1 MQLNSKVVFVFI
13 LFTMKK
19 ILIIAFVLL
28 IHVAMFAQGVD
39 DASLYTQTFYQGTA
53 KALGMGNA
61 MGAVGG
67 DMTAV
72 CINPAGMGIY
82 RSSEITASLNLLDNY
97 STSTYYGDKKD
108 GNIFRLSIPNLGFVF
123 AKERSNYKALRYT
136 QFGFGLTRTN
146 DFNMRTNA
154 LGINP
159 SSSMV
164 DNYLNQIRNDYYP
177 EGYNGELFTS
187 MFPTSLLEENASA
200 YTILPAWRT
209 YLIDLFGP
217 ENNRY
222 YSSPVPQG
230 NIWQGQECDFK
241 GRSESWT
248 FAGSANFFD
257 KLFIG
262 ISVDLAHTKRFGTK
276 VFSESR
282 VEGTETDFNRW
293 SFTEDLSSTGWGG
306 NAKVGFIYHAT
317 PWFRFG
323 AAFHS
328 PTLYAFSEKWQTTTE
343 TEINWVMNKSLSP
356 ESNYEY
362 TFISPL
368 KCVGSQQGMISLD
381 VEYLNYGAARF
392 RASDFDYSPTNE
404 SIKESLGH
412 TANFRLGTE
421 WYLGSTYLRFGTA
434 YYGSPFGLGK
444 AGGSVKKASCGISV
458 PVSASTSFDFAYELS
473 HGRTFNTL
481 YDAGDLGIESVT
493 HSHYRHLLLTTLKIR
508 F

>member
-1 MQLNSKVVFVFI
+1 
-13 LFTMKK
+13 MKK
-19 ILIIAFVLL
+19 ILTIAFVLL
-28 IHVAMFAQGVD
+28 IPVAMFAQGVD
-39 DASLYTQTFYQGTA
+39 DANLFSQTYYQGTA

-108 GNIFRLSIPNLGFVF
+108 GNIFRFSIPNLGFVF

-177 EGYNGELFTS
+177 EGYNGELYTS
-187 MFPTSLLEENASA
+187 MFSTSLLEENASA

-276 VFSESR
+276 VFKESR
-282 VEGTETDFNRW
+282 VEGTETDFNQW

-343 TEINWVMNKSLSP
+343 AEINWVTNKSLSP
-356 ESNYEY
+356 QANYEY

-368 KCVGSQQGMISLD
+368 KCVGSLAFVVGQQGMVSLD
-381 VEYLNYGAARF
+381 AEYMNYGMARF
-392 RASDFDYSPTNE
+392 RANDFDYTPTNE

-412 TANFRLGTE
+412 TLNFRLGTE
-421 WYLGSTYLRFGTA
+421 WYVGGTYLRFGTA
-434 YYGSPFGLGK
+434 YYGSPFGIGQT
-444 AGGSVKKASCGISV
+444 GGSVKKASCGVTV
-458 PVSASTSFDFAYELS
+458 PVSSSITFDFAYELS
-473 HGRTFNTL
+473 HGTNYITL
-481 YDAGDLGIESVT
+481 YDAGDLGIESIT
-493 HSHYRHLLLTTLKIR
+493 QKQNKHLLLTTLKIR

>member
-1 MQLNSKVVFVFI
+1 
-13 LFTMKK
+13 MKK
-19 ILIIAFVLL
+19 ILTIAFVLL
-28 IHVAMFAQGVD
+28 IPVAMFAQGVD

-97 STSTYYGDKKD
+97 STSTYFGDKKD
-108 GNIFRLSIPNLGFVF
+108 GNIFRFSIPNLGFVF

-146 DFNMRTNA
+146 A

-164 DNYLNQIRNDYYP
+164 DNYLARMN
-177 EGYNGELFTS
+177 GYSVDELQDV
-187 MFPTSLLEENASA
+187 FP
-200 YTILPAWRT
+200 YDIYPAWKT
-209 YLIDLFGP
+209 YLIDLYEDQEGP
-217 ENNRY
+217 Y
-222 YSSPVPQG
+222 YGSPVPQG

-282 VEGTETDFNRW
+282 VEGTETDFNQW

-343 TEINWVMNKSLSP
+343 TEINWVTNKSLSP

-368 KCVGSQQGMISLD
+368 KCLGSLAFVVEQQGMISLD

-404 SIKESLGH
+404 SIKENLGH

-421 WYLGSTYLRFGTA
+421 WYLGGTYLRFGTA
-434 YYGSPFGLGK
+434 YYGSPFGLGQ

-458 PVSASTSFDFAYELS
+458 PVSASTTFDFAYELS

>member
-1 MQLNSKVVFVFI
+1 
-13 LFTMKK
+13 MKK

-28 IHVAMFAQGVD
+28 IPVAMFAQGVD

-146 DFNMRTNA
+146 DFNMRINA

-164 DNYLNQIRNDYYP
+164 DNYLARMN
-177 EGYNGELFTS
+177 GYSVDELQDV
-187 MFPTSLLEENASA
+187 FP
-200 YTILPAWRT
+200 YDIYPAWKT
-209 YLIDLFGP
+209 YLIDLYEDQEGP
-217 ENNRY
+217 Y
-222 YSSPVPQG
+222 YGSPVPQG

-282 VEGTETDFNRW
+282 VEGTETDFNQW

-317 PWFRFG
+317 PWLRFG

-343 TEINWVMNKSLSP
+343 TEINWVTNKSLSP

-368 KCVGSQQGMISLD
+368 KCLGSLAFVVGQQGMISLD

-404 SIKESLGH
+404 SIKENLGH

-421 WYLGSTYLRFGTA
+421 WYLGGTYLRFGTA
-434 YYGSPFGLGK
+434 YYGSPFGLGQ

-458 PVSASTSFDFAYELS
+458 PVSASTTFDFAYELS

>member
-1 MQLNSKVVFVFI
+1 MPLNSKVVFVFI

-19 ILIIAFVLL
+19 ILTIAFVLL
-28 IHVAMFAQGVD
+28 IPVAMFAQGVD
-39 DASLYTQTFYQGTA
+39 DANLFSQTYYQGTA

-164 DNYLNQIRNDYYP
+164 DNYLARMNGYSEDELQDAFPFDIYPAYKTELIALYGPPEEPYY
-177 EGYNGELFTS
+177 G
-187 MFPTSLLEENASA
+187 
-200 YTILPAWRT
+200 
-209 YLIDLFGP
+209 
-217 ENNRY
+217 
-222 YSSPVPQG
+222 SPVPQG

-276 VFSESR
+276 VFKESR
-282 VEGTETDFNRW
+282 VEGTETDFNQW

-317 PWFRFG
+317 PWLRFG

-343 TEINWVMNKSLSP
+343 TEINWVPDKSLSP

-368 KCVGSQQGMISLD
+368 KCLGSLAFVVGQQGMISLD

-404 SIKESLGH
+404 SIKENLGH

-421 WYLGSTYLRFGTA
+421 WYLGGTYLRFGTA
-434 YYGSPFGLGK
+434 YYGSPFGLGQ

-458 PVSASTSFDFAYELS
+458 PVSASTTFDFAYELS

>member
-1 MQLNSKVVFVFI
+1 
-13 LFTMKK
+13 MKK
-19 ILIIAFVLL
+19 ILTIAFVLL
-28 IHVAMFAQGVD
+28 IPVAMFAQGVD

-82 RSSEITASLNLLDNY
+82 RSSELTMSCNFLDNY

-108 GNIFRLSIPNLGFVF
+108 GNIFRFSIPNLGFVF

-164 DNYLNQIRNDYYP
+164 DNYLARMD
-177 EGYNGELFTS
+177 GYSEDDLQDA
-187 MFPTSLLEENASA
+187 FP
-200 YTILPAWRT
+200 YDIYPAWKT
-209 YLIDLFGP
+209 YLIDLYEDEEGA
-217 ENNRY
+217 Y
-222 YSSPVPQG
+222 YGSPVPQG

-241 GRSESWT
+241 GRSEAWT
-248 FAGSANFFD
+248 FAGSINLYDRF
-257 KLFIG
+257 FIG
-262 ISVDLAHTKRFGTK
+262 LSFDLLHAKRFGTK
-276 VFSESR
+276 IFKESR
-282 VEGTETDFNRW
+282 VEGTETDFNQW
-293 SFTEDLSSTGWGG
+293 SFTEDLSSSSWGID
-306 NAKVGFIYHAT
+306 AKVGFIYHAT
-317 PWFRFG
+317 PWLRIGG
-323 AAFHS
+323 AFQS
-328 PTLYAFSEKWQTTTE
+328 PSQYSFSEKWQTTTE
-343 TEINWVMNKSLSP
+343 TEINHITNISLSP

-362 TFISPL
+362 TFTKPL
-368 KCVGSQQGMISLD
+368 KWVGSLAFVVGQQGMISLD
-381 VEYLNYGAARF
+381 AEYTNYGAARF
-392 RASDFDYSPTNE
+392 KANDYDYSPTNE
-404 SIKESLGH
+404 NIKENLGR

-421 WYLGSTYLRFGTA
+421 WYVGGTYLRFGAA
-434 YYGSPFGLGK
+434 YYGSPFGLGQ

-458 PVSASTSFDFAYELS
+458 PVSARTTFDFAYELS
-473 HGRTFNTL
+473 YGKTFTTL
-481 YDAGDLGIESVT
+481 YDAGDLGIESIT
-493 HSHYRHLLLTTLKIR
+493 LRQYRHILLTTLKIR

>member
-1 MQLNSKVVFVFI
+1 
-13 LFTMKK
+13 MKK
-19 ILIIAFVLL
+19 ILTIVAVLL
-28 IHVAMFAQGVD
+28 LQMSAFAQGVD
-39 DASLYTQTFYQGTA
+39 DANLFSQSYYQGTA

-164 DNYLNQIRNDYYP
+164 DNYLARMN
-177 EGYNGELFTS
+177 GYSVDELQDV
-187 MFPTSLLEENASA
+187 FP
-200 YTILPAWRT
+200 YDIYPAWKT
-209 YLIDLFGP
+209 YLIDLYEDQEGS
-217 ENNRY
+217 Y
-222 YSSPVPQG
+222 YGSPVPQG

-276 VFSESR
+276 VFKESR
-282 VEGTETDFNRW
+282 VEGTETDFNQW

-343 TEINWVMNKSLSP
+343 TEINWGTKISLSP

-362 TFISPL
+362 TFIKPL
-368 KCVGSQQGMISLD
+368 KCVGSLAFVVGQQGMISLD

-421 WYLGSTYLRFGTA
+421 WYLGGTYLRFGTA
-434 YYGSPFGLGK
+434 YYGSPFGLGQ

-458 PVSASTSFDFAYELS
+458 PVSSSTTFDFAYELS

-493 HSHYRHLLLTTLKIR
+493 HGHYRHLLLTTLKIR

>member
-1 MQLNSKVVFVFI
+1 
-13 LFTMKK
+13 MKK

-39 DASLYTQTFYQGTA
+39 DANLFSQTYYQGTA

-164 DNYLNQIRNDYYP
+164 DNYLARMN
-177 EGYNGELFTS
+177 GYSVDELQDV
-187 MFPTSLLEENASA
+187 FP
-200 YTILPAWRT
+200 YDIYPAWKT
-209 YLIDLFGP
+209 YLIDLYEDQEGP
-217 ENNRY
+217 Y
-222 YSSPVPQG
+222 YGSPVPQG

-282 VEGTETDFNRW
+282 VEGTETDFNQW

-343 TEINWVMNKSLSP
+343 TEINWVTNKSLGP

-368 KCVGSQQGMISLD
+368 KCLGSLAFVVGQQGMISLD

-421 WYLGSTYLRFGTA
+421 WYLGGTYLRFGTA
-434 YYGSPFGLGK
+434 YYGSPFGLGQ

-458 PVSASTSFDFAYELS
+458 PVSASTTFDFAYELS

>member
-1 MQLNSKVVFVFI
+1 
-13 LFTMKK
+13 MKK
-19 ILIIAFVLL
+19 ILTIAFVLL
-28 IHVAMFAQGVD
+28 IPVAMFAQGVD
-39 DASLYTQTFYQGTA
+39 DASLYSQTYYQGTA

-82 RSSEITASLNLLDNY
+82 RSNEITASLNLLDNY
-97 STSTYYGDKKD
+97 SNSTYYGDKKD
-108 GNIFRLSIPNLGFVF
+108 GNIFRFSIPNLGFVF

-164 DNYLNQIRNDYYP
+164 DNYLARMN
-177 EGYNGELFTS
+177 GYSVDDLQDV
-187 MFPTSLLEENASA
+187 FP
-200 YTILPAWRT
+200 YDIYPAWKT
-209 YLIDLFGP
+209 YLIDLYEDQEGP
-217 ENNRY
+217 Y
-222 YSSPVPQG
+222 YGSPVPQG

-276 VFSESR
+276 VFKESR
-282 VEGTETDFNRW
+282 VEGTETDFNQW

-343 TEINWVMNKSLSP
+343 TEINWVTNKSLSP

-368 KCVGSQQGMISLD
+368 KCLGSLAFVVGQQGMISLD

-404 SIKESLGH
+404 SIKENLGH

-421 WYLGSTYLRFGTA
+421 WYLGGTYLRFGTA
-434 YYGSPFGLGK
+434 YYGSPFGLGQ

-458 PVSASTSFDFAYELS
+458 PVSASTTFDFAYELS

>member
-1 MQLNSKVVFVFI
+1 
-13 LFTMKK
+13 MKK
-19 ILIIAFVLL
+19 ILTIAFVLL
-28 IHVAMFAQGVD
+28 IPVAMFAQGVD

-159 SSSMV
+159 SSSLV
-164 DNYLNQIRNDYYP
+164 DNYLARMN
-177 EGYNGELFTS
+177 GYSVDELQDV
-187 MFPTSLLEENASA
+187 FP
-200 YTILPAWRT
+200 YDIYPAWKT
-209 YLIDLFGP
+209 YLIDLYEDQEGP
-217 ENNRY
+217 Y
-222 YSSPVPQG
+222 YGSPVPQG

-282 VEGTETDFNRW
+282 VEGTETDFNQW

-343 TEINWVMNKSLSP
+343 TEINWVTNKSLSP

-368 KCVGSQQGMISLD
+368 KCLGSLAFVVGQQGMISLD

-421 WYLGSTYLRFGTA
+421 WYLGGTYLRFGTA
-434 YYGSPFGLGK
+434 YYGSPFGLGQ

-458 PVSASTSFDFAYELS
+458 PVSASTTFDFAYELS

>member
-1 MQLNSKVVFVFI
+1 
-13 LFTMKK
+13 MKK
-19 ILIIAFVLL
+19 TLTIVAAILIQMSA
-28 IHVAMFAQGVD
+28 FAQGVD
-39 DASLYTQTFYQGTA
+39 DANLFSQTYYQGTA

-82 RSSEITASLNLLDNY
+82 RSRELTMSCNFLDNY

-108 GNIFRLSIPNLGFVF
+108 GNIFRFSIPNLGFVF

-164 DNYLNQIRNDYYP
+164 DNYLARMD
-177 EGYNGELFTS
+177 GYSVDELQDV
-187 MFPTSLLEENASA
+187 FP
-200 YTILPAWRT
+200 YDIYPAWKT
-209 YLIDLFGP
+209 YLIDLYEDQEGP
-217 ENNRY
+217 Y
-222 YSSPVPQG
+222 YGSPVPQG

-262 ISVDLAHTKRFGTK
+262 ISVDLAHTKRFGAK
-276 VFSESR
+276 VFKESR
-282 VEGTETDFNRW
+282 VEGTETDFNQW

-317 PWFRFG
+317 PLFRFG

-343 TEINWVMNKSLSP
+343 AEINWVTNKSLSP
-356 ESNYEY
+356 QANYEY

-368 KCVGSQQGMISLD
+368 KCVGSLAFVIGQQGMVSLD
-381 VEYLNYGAARF
+381 AEYMNYGMARF
-392 RASDFDYSPTNE
+392 RANDFDYTPTNE

-412 TANFRLGTE
+412 TLNFRLGTE
-421 WYLGSTYLRFGTA
+421 WYVGGTYLRFGTA
-434 YYGSPFGLGK
+434 YYGSPFGLGQ

-458 PVSASTSFDFAYELS
+458 PVSSSTSFDFAYELS
-473 HGRTFNTL
+473 HGKSFNTL

-493 HSHYRHLLLTTLKIR
+493 HSHYRHLLLTTMKIR

>member
-1 MQLNSKVVFVFI
+1 
-13 LFTMKK
+13 MKK

-108 GNIFRLSIPNLGFVF
+108 GNIFRFSIPNLGFVF

-164 DNYLNQIRNDYYP
+164 DNYLARMN
-177 EGYNGELFTS
+177 GYSVDELQDA
-187 MFPTSLLEENASA
+187 FP
-200 YTILPAWRT
+200 YDIYPAWKT
-209 YLIDLFGP
+209 YLIDLYEDQEGP
-217 ENNRY
+217 Y
-222 YSSPVPQG
+222 YGSPVPQG

-276 VFSESR
+276 VFKESR
-282 VEGTETDFNRW
+282 VEGTETDFNQW

-343 TEINWVMNKSLSP
+343 TEINWVTNKSLSP

-368 KCVGSQQGMISLD
+368 KCVGSLAFVVGQQGMISLD

>member
-1 MQLNSKVVFVFI
+1 
-13 LFTMKK
+13 MKK
-19 ILIIAFVLL
+19 ILTIAFVLL
-28 IHVAMFAQGVD
+28 IPVAMFAQGVD
-39 DASLYTQTFYQGTA
+39 DANLFSQTYYQGTA

-108 GNIFRLSIPNLGFVF
+108 GNIFRFSIPNLGFVF

-159 SSSMV
+159 SSSLV
-164 DNYLNQIRNDYYP
+164 DNYLARMN
-177 EGYNGELFTS
+177 GYSVDELQDV
-187 MFPTSLLEENASA
+187 FP
-200 YTILPAWRT
+200 YDIYPAWKT
-209 YLIDLFGP
+209 YLIDLYEDQEGP
-217 ENNRY
+217 Y
-222 YSSPVPQG
+222 YGSPVPQG

-282 VEGTETDFNRW
+282 VEGTETDFNQW

-343 TEINWVMNKSLSP
+343 TEINWVTNKSLSP

-368 KCVGSQQGMISLD
+368 KCVGSLAFVVGQQGMISLD

-421 WYLGSTYLRFGTA
+421 WYLGGTYLRFGTA
-434 YYGSPFGLGK
+434 YYGSPFGLGQ

-458 PVSASTSFDFAYELS
+458 PVSASTTFDFAYELS

>member
-1 MQLNSKVVFVFI
+1 
-13 LFTMKK
+13 MKK
-19 ILIIAFVLL
+19 ILTIAFVLL
-28 IHVAMFAQGVD
+28 IPVAMFAQGVD
-39 DASLYTQTFYQGTA
+39 DANLFSQTYYQGTA

-108 GNIFRLSIPNLGFVF
+108 GNIFRFSIPNLGFVF

-164 DNYLNQIRNDYYP
+164 DNYLARMDGYPKEELQDAFPFDIYPAFNTELITLYGPPEESYYV
-177 EGYNGELFTS
+177 
-187 MFPTSLLEENASA
+187 
-200 YTILPAWRT
+200 
-209 YLIDLFGP
+209 
-217 ENNRY
+217 
-222 YSSPVPQG
+222 SPVPQG

-257 KLFIG
+257 KLFVG

-276 VFSESR
+276 VFKESR
-282 VEGTETDFNRW
+282 VEGTETDFNQW

-343 TEINWVMNKSLSP
+343 TEINWVPDKSLSP

-368 KCVGSQQGMISLD
+368 KCVGSLAFVVGQQGMISLD

-404 SIKESLGH
+404 SIKENLGH

-421 WYLGSTYLRFGTA
+421 WYLGGTYLRFGTA
-434 YYGSPFGLGK
+434 YYGSPFGLGQ

-458 PVSASTSFDFAYELS
+458 PVSASTTFDFAYELS

>member
-1 MQLNSKVVFVFI
+1 
-13 LFTMKK
+13 MKK
-19 ILIIAFVLL
+19 ILTIAFVLL
-28 IHVAMFAQGVD
+28 IPVAMFAQGVD
-39 DASLYTQTFYQGTA
+39 DASLYSQTFYQGTA

-97 STSTYYGDKKD
+97 SNSTYYGDKKD
-108 GNIFRLSIPNLGFVF
+108 GNIFRFSIPNLGFVF

-164 DNYLNQIRNDYYP
+164 DNYLARMN
-177 EGYNGELFTS
+177 GYSVDELQDV
-187 MFPTSLLEENASA
+187 FP
-200 YTILPAWRT
+200 YDIYPAWKT
-209 YLIDLFGP
+209 YLIDLYEDQEGP
-217 ENNRY
+217 Y
-222 YSSPVPQG
+222 YGSPVPQG

-276 VFSESR
+276 VFKESR
-282 VEGTETDFNRW
+282 VEGTETDFNQW

-343 TEINWVMNKSLSP
+343 TEINWVTNKSLSP

-368 KCVGSQQGMISLD
+368 KCLGSLAFVVGQQGMISLD

-421 WYLGSTYLRFGTA
+421 WYLGGTYLRFGTA
-434 YYGSPFGLGK
+434 YYGSPFGLGQ

-458 PVSASTSFDFAYELS
+458 PVSASTTFDFAYELS

>member
-1 MQLNSKVVFVFI
+1 
-13 LFTMKK
+13 MKK
-19 ILIIAFVLL
+19 ILTIAFVLL
-28 IHVAMFAQGVD
+28 IPVAMFAQGVD

-108 GNIFRLSIPNLGFVF
+108 GNIFRFSIPNLGFVF

-164 DNYLNQIRNDYYP
+164 DNYLARMN
-177 EGYNGELFTS
+177 GYSVDELQDV
-187 MFPTSLLEENASA
+187 FP
-200 YTILPAWRT
+200 YDIYPAWKT
-209 YLIDLFGP
+209 YLIDLYEDQEGP
-217 ENNRY
+217 Y
-222 YSSPVPQG
+222 YGSPVPQG

-282 VEGTETDFNRW
+282 VEGTETDFNQW

-343 TEINWVMNKSLSP
+343 TEINWVTNKSLSP

-368 KCVGSQQGMISLD
+368 KCVGSLAFVVGQQGMISLD

-421 WYLGSTYLRFGTA
+421 WYLGGTYLRFGTA
-434 YYGSPFGLGK
+434 YYGSPFGLGQ

-458 PVSASTSFDFAYELS
+458 PVSASTTFDFAYELS

>member
-1 MQLNSKVVFVFI
+1 
-13 LFTMKK
+13 MKK
-19 ILIIAFVLL
+19 ILTIAFVLL
-28 IHVAMFAQGVD
+28 IPVAMFAQGVD
-39 DASLYTQTFYQGTA
+39 DANLFSQTYYQGTA

-108 GNIFRLSIPNLGFVF
+108 GNIFRFSIPNLGFVF

-159 SSSMV
+159 SSSLV
-164 DNYLNQIRNDYYP
+164 DNYLARMN
-177 EGYNGELFTS
+177 GYSVDELQDV
-187 MFPTSLLEENASA
+187 FP
-200 YTILPAWRT
+200 YDIYPAWKT
-209 YLIDLFGP
+209 YLIDLYEDQEGP
-217 ENNRY
+217 Y
-222 YSSPVPQG
+222 YGSPVPQG

-282 VEGTETDFNRW
+282 VEGTETDFNQW

-343 TEINWVMNKSLSP
+343 TEINWVTNKSLSP

-368 KCVGSQQGMISLD
+368 KCVGSLAFVVGQQGMISLD

-421 WYLGSTYLRFGTA
+421 WYLGGTYLRFGTA
-434 YYGSPFGLGK
+434 YYGSPFGLGQ

-458 PVSASTSFDFAYELS
+458 PVSATTTFDFAYELS
-473 HGRTFNTL
+473 HGKTFNTL

>member
-1 MQLNSKVVFVFI
+1 
-13 LFTMKK
+13 MKK
-19 ILIIAFVLL
+19 ILTIAFVLL
-28 IHVAMFAQGVD
+28 IPVAMFAQGVD

-97 STSTYYGDKKD
+97 STSTYFGDKKD
-108 GNIFRLSIPNLGFVF
+108 GNIFRFSIPNLGFVF

-136 QFGFGLTRTN
+136 QFGVGLTRTN

-164 DNYLNQIRNDYYP
+164 DNYLARMN
-177 EGYNGELFTS
+177 GYSVDELQDV
-187 MFPTSLLEENASA
+187 FP
-200 YTILPAWRT
+200 YDIYPAWKT
-209 YLIDLFGP
+209 YLIDLYEDQEGP
-217 ENNRY
+217 Y
-222 YSSPVPQG
+222 YGSPVPQG

-282 VEGTETDFNRW
+282 VEGTETDFNQW

-343 TEINWVMNKSLSP
+343 TEINWVTNKSLSP

-368 KCVGSQQGMISLD
+368 KCLGSLAFVVEQQGMISLD

-404 SIKESLGH
+404 SIKENLGH

-421 WYLGSTYLRFGTA
+421 WYLGGTYLRFGTA
-434 YYGSPFGLGK
+434 YYGSPFGLGQ

-458 PVSASTSFDFAYELS
+458 PVSASTTFDFAYELS

>member
-1 MQLNSKVVFVFI
+1 
-13 LFTMKK
+13 MKK
-19 ILIIAFVLL
+19 ILTIAFVLL
-28 IHVAMFAQGVD
+28 IPVALFAQGVD
-39 DASLYTQTFYQGTA
+39 DANLFSQTYYQGTA

-108 GNIFRLSIPNLGFVF
+108 GNIFRFSIPNLGFVF

-159 SSSMV
+159 SSSLV
-164 DNYLNQIRNDYYP
+164 DNYLARMN
-177 EGYNGELFTS
+177 GYSVDELQDV
-187 MFPTSLLEENASA
+187 FP
-200 YTILPAWRT
+200 YDIYPAWKT
-209 YLIDLFGP
+209 YLIDLYEDQEGP
-217 ENNRY
+217 Y
-222 YSSPVPQG
+222 YGSPVPQG

-282 VEGTETDFNRW
+282 VEGTETDFNQW

-343 TEINWVMNKSLSP
+343 TEINWVTNKSLSP

-368 KCVGSQQGMISLD
+368 KCVGSLAFVVGQQGMISLD

-421 WYLGSTYLRFGTA
+421 WYLGGTYLRFGTA
-434 YYGSPFGLGK
+434 YYGSPFGLGQ

-458 PVSASTSFDFAYELS
+458 PVSASTTFDFAYELS

>member
-1 MQLNSKVVFVFI
+1 
-13 LFTMKK
+13 MKK
-19 ILIIAFVLL
+19 ILLIAVALL
-28 IHVAMFAQGVD
+28 IQMAATAQGVD
-39 DASLYTQTFYQGTA
+39 DAKLFSQTYYQGTG

-82 RSSEITASLNLLDNY
+82 RSSELTTSLNFLDNY
-97 STSTYYGDKKD
+97 STSTYYGDKKS
-108 GNIFRLSIPNLGFVF
+108 GNMFRFSIPNLGFVL
-123 AKERSNYKALRYT
+123 AKERSNYKSLRYT
-136 QFGFGLTRTN
+136 QFGVGLTRTN
-146 DFNMRTNA
+146 DFNVCTNA
-154 LGINP
+154 MGINP

-164 DNYLNQIRNDYYP
+164 DNYLGRMYGYSVEELQDAFPYDIYP
-177 EGYNGELFTS
+177 AWKTYLVDLYEDGYN
-187 MFPTSLLEENASA
+187 
-200 YTILPAWRT
+200 
-209 YLIDLFGP
+209 
-217 ENNRY
+217 
-222 YSSPVPQG
+222 SPVPQG
-230 NIWQGQECDFK
+230 NIWQGQESEFR
-241 GRSESWT
+241 GRSEAWT

-262 ISVDLAHTKRFGTK
+262 TSIDLMHIKRYGTK
-276 VFSESR
+276 VFKESR
-282 VEGTETDFNRW
+282 VEGTETEFNQW

-328 PTLYAFSEKWQTTTE
+328 PTLYAFSEQWQTTTE
-343 TEINWVMNKSLSP
+343 TEINYITNKSLSP
-356 ESNYEY
+356 EANYEY

-368 KCVGSQQGMISLD
+368 KCLGSLAFVVGQQGMISLD

-392 RASDFDYSPTNE
+392 KANDFDYSATNE
-404 SIKESLGH
+404 SIKENLGH

-421 WYLGSTYLRFGTA
+421 WYVGGTYLRFGTA
-434 YYGSPFGLGK
+434 YYGSPFGLGQT
-444 AGGSVKKASCGISV
+444 GGSVKKASCGVSV
-458 PVSASTSFDFAYELS
+458 PVSAGTSFDFAYELS
-473 HGRTFNTL
+473 HGKTFNTL

-493 HSHYRHLLLTTLKIR
+493 HSQYRHILLTTLKMR

>member
-1 MQLNSKVVFVFI
+1 
-13 LFTMKK
+13 MKK
-19 ILIIAFVLL
+19 ILTIAFVLL
-28 IHVAMFAQGVD
+28 IPVAMFAQGVD
-39 DASLYTQTFYQGTA
+39 DANLFSQTYYQGTA

-97 STSTYYGDKKD
+97 SNSTYYGDKKD
-108 GNIFRLSIPNLGFVF
+108 GNIFRFSIPNLGFVF

-164 DNYLNQIRNDYYP
+164 DNYLARMN
-177 EGYNGELFTS
+177 GYSVDELQDV
-187 MFPTSLLEENASA
+187 FP
-200 YTILPAWRT
+200 YDIYPAWKT
-209 YLIDLFGP
+209 YLIDLYEDQEGP
-217 ENNRY
+217 Y
-222 YSSPVPQG
+222 YGSPVPQG

-276 VFSESR
+276 VFKESR
-282 VEGTETDFNRW
+282 VEGTETDFNQW

-343 TEINWVMNKSLSP
+343 TEINWVPDKSLSP

-368 KCVGSQQGMISLD
+368 KCLGSLAFVVGQQGMISLD

-421 WYLGSTYLRFGTA
+421 WYLGGTYLRFGTA
-434 YYGSPFGLGK
+434 YYGSPFGLGQ

-458 PVSASTSFDFAYELS
+458 PVSASTTFDFAYELS
-473 HGRTFNTL
+473 HVRTFNTL

>member
-1 MQLNSKVVFVFI
+1 
-13 LFTMKK
+13 MKK
-19 ILIIAFVLL
+19 ILTIAFVLL
-28 IHVAMFAQGVD
+28 IPVAMFAQGVD
-39 DASLYTQTFYQGTA
+39 DASLYSQTYYQGTA

-82 RSSEITASLNLLDNY
+82 RSNEITASLNLLDNY
-97 STSTYYGDKKD
+97 SNSTYYGDKKD
-108 GNIFRLSIPNLGFVF
+108 GNIFRFSIPNLGFVF

-164 DNYLNQIRNDYYP
+164 DNYLARMN
-177 EGYNGELFTS
+177 GYSVDELQDA
-187 MFPTSLLEENASA
+187 FP
-200 YTILPAWRT
+200 YDIYPAWKT
-209 YLIDLFGP
+209 YLIDLYEDQEGP
-217 ENNRY
+217 Y
-222 YSSPVPQG
+222 YGSPVPQG

-262 ISVDLAHTKRFGTK
+262 ISVDLAHTKRFGAK
-276 VFSESR
+276 VFKESR
-282 VEGTETDFNRW
+282 VEGTETDFNQW

-306 NAKVGFIYHAT
+306 NAKAGFIYHAT

-343 TEINWVMNKSLSP
+343 TEINWVTNKSLSP

-368 KCVGSQQGMISLD
+368 KCVGSLAFVVGQQGMISLD

-404 SIKESLGH
+404 SIKENLGH

-421 WYLGSTYLRFGTA
+421 WYLGGTYLRFGTA
-434 YYGSPFGLGK
+434 YYGSPFGLGQ

-458 PVSASTSFDFAYELS
+458 PVSASTTFDFAYELS

>member
-1 MQLNSKVVFVFI
+1 MPLNSKVVFVFI

-19 ILIIAFVLL
+19 ILTIAFVLL
-28 IHVAMFAQGVD
+28 IPVAMFAQGVD
-39 DASLYTQTFYQGTA
+39 DASLYSQTFYQGTA

-97 STSTYYGDKKD
+97 SNSTYYGDKKD
-108 GNIFRLSIPNLGFVF
+108 GNIFRFSIPNLGFVF

-164 DNYLNQIRNDYYP
+164 DNYLARMN
-177 EGYNGELFTS
+177 GYSVDELQDV
-187 MFPTSLLEENASA
+187 FP
-200 YTILPAWRT
+200 YDIYPAWKT
-209 YLIDLFGP
+209 YLIDLYEDQEGP
-217 ENNRY
+217 Y
-222 YSSPVPQG
+222 YGSPVPQG

-276 VFSESR
+276 VFKESR
-282 VEGTETDFNRW
+282 VEGTETDFNQW

-343 TEINWVMNKSLSP
+343 AEINWVTNKSLSP
-356 ESNYEY
+356 QANYEY

-368 KCVGSQQGMISLD
+368 KCVGSLAFVVGQQGMVSLD
-381 VEYLNYGAARF
+381 AEYMNYGMARF
-392 RASDFDYSPTNE
+392 RANDFDYTPTNE

-412 TANFRLGTE
+412 TLNFRLGTE
-421 WYLGSTYLRFGTA
+421 WYVGGTYLRFGTA
-434 YYGSPFGLGK
+434 YYGSPFGIGQTS
-444 AGGSVKKASCGISV
+444 GSVKKASCGVTV
-458 PVSASTSFDFAYELS
+458 PVSSSITFDFAYELS
-473 HGRTFNTL
+473 HGTNYITL
-481 YDAGDLGIESVT
+481 YDAGDLGIESIT
-493 HSHYRHLLLTTLKIR
+493 QKQNRHLLLTTLKIR

>member
-1 MQLNSKVVFVFI
+1 
-13 LFTMKK
+13 MKK
-19 ILIIAFVLL
+19 ILTIAFVLL
-28 IHVAMFAQGVD
+28 IPVAMFAQGVD
-39 DASLYTQTFYQGTA
+39 DANLFSQTYYQGTA

-97 STSTYYGDKKD
+97 SNSTYYGDKKD
-108 GNIFRLSIPNLGFVF
+108 GNIFRFSIPNLGFVF

-164 DNYLNQIRNDYYP
+164 DNYLARMD
-177 EGYNGELFTS
+177 GYSVDELQDV
-187 MFPTSLLEENASA
+187 FP
-200 YTILPAWRT
+200 YDIYPAWKT
-209 YLIDLFGP
+209 YLIDLYEDQEGP
-217 ENNRY
+217 Y
-222 YSSPVPQG
+222 YGSPVPQG

-276 VFSESR
+276 VFKESR
-282 VEGTETDFNRW
+282 VEGTETDFNQW

-343 TEINWVMNKSLSP
+343 TEINWVTNKSLSP

-368 KCVGSQQGMISLD
+368 KCVGSLAFVVGQQGMISLD

-404 SIKESLGH
+404 SIKENLGH

-421 WYLGSTYLRFGTA
+421 WYLGGTYLRFGTA
-434 YYGSPFGLGK
+434 YYGSPFGLGQ

-481 YDAGDLGIESVT
+481 YDAGDLGIESIT

>member
-1 MQLNSKVVFVFI
+1 
-13 LFTMKK
+13 MKK
-19 ILIIAFVLL
+19 ILTIAFVLL
-28 IHVAMFAQGVD
+28 IPVAMFAQGVD
-39 DASLYTQTFYQGTA
+39 DASLYSQTYYQGTA

-82 RSSEITASLNLLDNY
+82 RSNEITASLNLLDNY
-97 STSTYYGDKKD
+97 SNSTYYGDKKD
-108 GNIFRLSIPNLGFVF
+108 GNIFRFSIPNLGFVF

-164 DNYLNQIRNDYYP
+164 DNYLARMN
-177 EGYNGELFTS
+177 GYSVNELQDA
-187 MFPTSLLEENASA
+187 FP
-200 YTILPAWRT
+200 YDIYPAWKT
-209 YLIDLFGP
+209 YLIDLYEDQEGP
-217 ENNRY
+217 Y
-222 YSSPVPQG
+222 YGSPVPQG

-262 ISVDLAHTKRFGTK
+262 ISVDLAHTKRFGAK
-276 VFSESR
+276 VFKESR
-282 VEGTETDFNRW
+282 VEGTETDFNQW

-306 NAKVGFIYHAT
+306 NAKAGFIYHAT

-343 TEINWVMNKSLSP
+343 TEINWVTNKSLSP

-368 KCVGSQQGMISLD
+368 KCLGSLAFVVGQQGMISLD

-404 SIKESLGH
+404 SIKENLGH

-421 WYLGSTYLRFGTA
+421 WYVGGTYLRFGTA
-434 YYGSPFGLGK
+434 YYGSPFGLGQ
-444 AGGSVKKASCGISV
+444 AGGSVKKASCGVSV
-458 PVSASTSFDFAYELS
+458 PVSSSTSFDFAYELS
-473 HGRTFNTL
+473 HGKTFNTL

-493 HSHYRHLLLTTLKIR
+493 HSHYRHLLLTTMKIR

>member
-1 MQLNSKVVFVFI
+1 
-13 LFTMKK
+13 MKK
-19 ILIIAFVLL
+19 ILTIAFVLL
-28 IHVAMFAQGVD
+28 IPVAMFAQGVD
-39 DASLYTQTFYQGTA
+39 DANLFSQTYYQGTA

-136 QFGFGLTRTN
+136 QFGFGLTRTD

-164 DNYLNQIRNDYYP
+164 DNYLARMN
-177 EGYNGELFTS
+177 GYSVDDLQDV
-187 MFPTSLLEENASA
+187 FP
-200 YTILPAWRT
+200 YDIYPAWKT
-209 YLIDLFGP
+209 YLIDLYEDQEGP
-217 ENNRY
+217 Y
-222 YSSPVPQG
+222 YGSPVPQG

-282 VEGTETDFNRW
+282 VEGTETDFNQW

-343 TEINWVMNKSLSP
+343 TEINWVTNKSLSP

-368 KCVGSQQGMISLD
+368 KCLGSLAFVVGQQGMISLD

-404 SIKESLGH
+404 SIKENLGH

-421 WYLGSTYLRFGTA
+421 WYLGGTYLRFGTA
-434 YYGSPFGLGK
+434 YYGSPFGLGQ

-458 PVSASTSFDFAYELS
+458 PVSASTTFDFAYELS

-493 HSHYRHLLLTTLKIR
+493 HSQYRHLLLTTLKIR

>member
-1 MQLNSKVVFVFI
+1 
-13 LFTMKK
+13 MKK
-19 ILIIAFVLL
+19 ILTIAFVLL
-28 IHVAMFAQGVD
+28 IPVAMFAQGVD

-82 RSSEITASLNLLDNY
+82 RSREITASLNLLDNY

-108 GNIFRLSIPNLGFVF
+108 GNIFRFSIPNLGFVF

-164 DNYLNQIRNDYYP
+164 DNYLARMN
-177 EGYNGELFTS
+177 GYSVDELQDV
-187 MFPTSLLEENASA
+187 FP
-200 YTILPAWRT
+200 YDIYPAWKT
-209 YLIDLFGP
+209 YLIDLYEDQEGP
-217 ENNRY
+217 Y
-222 YSSPVPQG
+222 YGSPVPQG

-282 VEGTETDFNRW
+282 VEGTETDFNQW

-343 TEINWVMNKSLSP
+343 TEINWVTNKSLSP

-368 KCVGSQQGMISLD
+368 KCLGSLAFVVGQQGMISLD

-421 WYLGSTYLRFGTA
+421 WYLGGTYLRFGTA
-434 YYGSPFGLGK
+434 YYGSPFGLGQ

-458 PVSASTSFDFAYELS
+458 PVSASTTFDFAYELS

>member
-1 MQLNSKVVFVFI
+1 MPLNSKVVFVFI

-19 ILIIAFVLL
+19 ILTIAFVLL
-28 IHVAMFAQGVD
+28 IPVAMFAQGVD
-39 DASLYTQTFYQGTA
+39 DASLYSQTFYQGTA

-97 STSTYYGDKKD
+97 SNSTYYGDKKD
-108 GNIFRLSIPNLGFVF
+108 GNIFRFSIPNLGFVF

-164 DNYLNQIRNDYYP
+164 DNYLARMN
-177 EGYNGELFTS
+177 GYSVDELQDV
-187 MFPTSLLEENASA
+187 FP
-200 YTILPAWRT
+200 YDIYPAWKT
-209 YLIDLFGP
+209 YLIDLYEDQEGP
-217 ENNRY
+217 Y
-222 YSSPVPQG
+222 YGSPVPQG

-276 VFSESR
+276 VFKESR
-282 VEGTETDFNRW
+282 VEGTETDFNQW

-343 TEINWVMNKSLSP
+343 TEINWVTNKSLSP

-368 KCVGSQQGMISLD
+368 KCLGSLAFVVGQQGMISLD

-421 WYLGSTYLRFGTA
+421 WYLGGTYLRFGTA
-434 YYGSPFGLGK
+434 YYGSPFGLGQ

-458 PVSASTSFDFAYELS
+458 PVSASTTFDFAYELS

>member
-1 MQLNSKVVFVFI
+1 MPPNSKVVFVFI

-19 ILIIAFVLL
+19 ILTIAFVLL
-28 IHVAMFAQGVD
+28 IPVAMFAQGVD
-39 DASLYTQTFYQGTA
+39 DANLFSQTYYQGTA

-108 GNIFRLSIPNLGFVF
+108 GNIFRFSIPNLGFVF

-164 DNYLNQIRNDYYP
+164 DNYLARMD
-177 EGYNGELFTS
+177 GYSVDELQDV
-187 MFPTSLLEENASA
+187 FP
-200 YTILPAWRT
+200 YDIYPAWKT
-209 YLIDLFGP
+209 YLIDLYEDQEGP
-217 ENNRY
+217 Y
-222 YSSPVPQG
+222 YGSPVPQG

-276 VFSESR
+276 VFKESR
-282 VEGTETDFNRW
+282 VEGTETDFNQW

-343 TEINWVMNKSLSP
+343 TEINWVTNKSLSP

-368 KCVGSQQGMISLD
+368 KCVGSLAFVVGQQGMISLD

-404 SIKESLGH
+404 SIKENLGH

-421 WYLGSTYLRFGTA
+421 WYLGGTYLRFGTA
-434 YYGSPFGLGK
+434 YYGSPFGLGQ

-481 YDAGDLGIESVT
+481 YDAGDLGIESIT

>member
-1 MQLNSKVVFVFI
+1 
-13 LFTMKK
+13 MKK
-19 ILIIAFVLL
+19 ILTIAFVLL
-28 IHVAMFAQGVD
+28 IPVAMFAQGVD

-97 STSTYYGDKKD
+97 SNSTYYGDKKD

-164 DNYLNQIRNDYYP
+164 DNYLARMN
-177 EGYNGELFTS
+177 GYSVDDLQDV
-187 MFPTSLLEENASA
+187 FP
-200 YTILPAWRT
+200 YDIYPAWKT
-209 YLIDLFGP
+209 YLIDLYEDQEGP
-217 ENNRY
+217 Y
-222 YSSPVPQG
+222 YGTPVPQG

-282 VEGTETDFNRW
+282 VEGTETDFNQW

-343 TEINWVMNKSLSP
+343 TEINWVTNKSLSP

-368 KCVGSQQGMISLD
+368 KCLGSLAFVVGQQGMISLD

-404 SIKESLGH
+404 SIKENLGH

-421 WYLGSTYLRFGTA
+421 WYLGGTYLRFGTA
-434 YYGSPFGLGK
+434 YYGSPFGLGQ

-458 PVSASTSFDFAYELS
+458 PVSASTTFDFAYELS

>member
-1 MQLNSKVVFVFI
+1 
-13 LFTMKK
+13 MKK
-19 ILIIAFVLL
+19 TLTI
-28 IHVAMFAQGVD
+28 VAALFIQMSAFAQGVD
-39 DASLYTQTFYQGTA
+39 DANLFSQTYYQGTA

-82 RSSEITASLNLLDNY
+82 RSRELTMSCNFLDNY
-97 STSTYYGDKKD
+97 STSTYYGDKKN
-108 GNIFRLSIPNLGFVF
+108 GNIFRFSIPNLGFVF

-136 QFGFGLTRTN
+136 QFGVGLTRTN

-154 LGINP
+154 MGINP
-159 SSSMV
+159 TSSKV
-164 DNYLNQIRNDYYP
+164 DNYLARMD
-177 EGYNGELFTS
+177 GYSVDDLRDV
-187 MFPTSLLEENASA
+187 FPYDIN
-200 YTILPAWRT
+200 PAWCT
-209 YLIDLFGP
+209 YLIDLYDDGY
-217 ENNRY
+217 N
-222 YSSPVPQG
+222 SPVPQG

-276 VFSESR
+276 VFKESR
-282 VEGTETDFNRW
+282 VEGTETDFNQW

-343 TEINWVMNKSLSP
+343 AEINWITNKSLSP
-356 ESNYEY
+356 QANYEY

-368 KCVGSQQGMISLD
+368 KCVGSLAFVVGQQGMVSLD
-381 VEYLNYGAARF
+381 AEYMNYGMARF
-392 RASDFDYSPTNE
+392 RANDFDYTPTNE

-412 TANFRLGTE
+412 TLNFRLGTE
-421 WYLGSTYLRFGTA
+421 WYVGGTYLRFGTA
-434 YYGSPFGLGK
+434 YYGSPFGIGQTC
-444 AGGSVKKASCGISV
+444 GSVKKASCGVTV
-458 PVSASTSFDFAYELS
+458 PVSSSITFDFAYELS
-473 HGRTFNTL
+473 HGTNYITL
-481 YDAGDLGIESVT
+481 YDAGDLGIESIT
-493 HSHYRHLLLTTLKIR
+493 QKQNRHLLLTTMKIR

>member
-1 MQLNSKVVFVFI
+1 
-13 LFTMKK
+13 MKK
-19 ILIIAFVLL
+19 ILTIAFVLL
-28 IHVAMFAQGVD
+28 IPVAMFAQGVD
-39 DASLYTQTFYQGTA
+39 EANLFSQTYYQGTA

-164 DNYLNQIRNDYYP
+164 DNYLARMN
-177 EGYNGELFTS
+177 GYSVDELQDV
-187 MFPTSLLEENASA
+187 FP
-200 YTILPAWRT
+200 YDIYPAWKT
-209 YLIDLFGP
+209 YLIDLYEDQEGP
-217 ENNRY
+217 Y
-222 YSSPVPQG
+222 YGSPVPQG

-282 VEGTETDFNRW
+282 VEGTETDFNQW

-343 TEINWVMNKSLSP
+343 TEINWVTNKSLSL

-368 KCVGSQQGMISLD
+368 KCLGSLAFVVGQQGMISLD

-421 WYLGSTYLRFGTA
+421 WYLGGTYLRFGTA
-434 YYGSPFGLGK
+434 YYGSPFGLGQ

-458 PVSASTSFDFAYELS
+458 PVSASTTFDFAYELS